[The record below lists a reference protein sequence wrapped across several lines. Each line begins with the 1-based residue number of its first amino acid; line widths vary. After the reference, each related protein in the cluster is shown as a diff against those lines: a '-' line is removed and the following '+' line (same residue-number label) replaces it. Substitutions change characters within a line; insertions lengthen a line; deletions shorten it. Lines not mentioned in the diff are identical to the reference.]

1 MFRYLPVSRPALSN
15 VNSKLIV
22 VFVFLL
28 ILGSVLFCNREK
40 KFDSYHENSYEVRL
54 VKLKAGTSFGNASL

>member
-1 MFRYLPVSRPALSN
+1 MFRYLPISGPALSN

-22 VFVFLL
+22 VFVCLL
-28 ILGSVLFCNREK
+28 ILGFVLFCNREQN
-40 KFDSYHENSYEVRL
+40 FDSCHENSYEVRL